1 MSQQK
6 PENADATPTDAAPTT
21 PETTPS
27 ASATPDVTAPEVTA
41 PEVTAP
47 EADAAPASAAAPAA
61 EVPAAEVPAAEV
73 PAADAPSAATPAPDA
88 APAAPQAPAP
98 AVVVEEVAVVEEVV
112 VTTATTD
119 GPGLLARLGAEAF
132 GTFLVVLAGVGIWLY
147 SGFSGT
153 QTTLTVALGFGVA
166 TLAAVA
172 TLGHVSGGHVNP
184 AVTLGAVLAGRTRAR
199 DLLPYWLAQV
209 AGGALAAAVLFLT
222 VPTALPALLSQTG
235 EGSVRSFF
243 AATANGFAENSPLS
257 RLSTGSAEFGLV
269 PALLVEVVLTA
280 VLVGVVLAATDRRTP
295 RGHAPYAIGLTYAV
309 LLLVALPVTNAGLN
323 PARSTAVAIF
333 SEGWALEQLWLFW
346 VAPLVGAAVA
356 ALVYRAF
363 ASEPLEID
371 ELDEDDDL
379 EDAVAR

>member
-6 PENADATPTDAAPTT
+6 PENTDATPTDAAPTT

-27 ASATPDVTAPEVTA
+27 ADATPEVTA
-41 PEVTAP
+41 PGAT
-47 EADAAPASAAAPAA
+47 ADAAPATGAAPAA
-61 EVPAAEVPAAEV
+61 
-73 PAADAPSAATPAPDA
+73 DATPAPDA

-112 VTTATTD
+112 VTTTTTD

-222 VPTALPALLSQTG
+222 VPAALPALLSQTG
-235 EGSVRSFF
+235 EASVRSFVG
-243 AATANGFAENSPLS
+243 ATANGFAENSPLS